1 MTSYTYITY
10 IDLLLNML
18 VKVSII
24 AVAFKVIQFINVYI
38 NKNMHR

>member
-1 MTSYTYITY
+1 MPTIAYATY

-24 AVAFKVIQFINVYI
+24 AVAFKVIQFINLYI
-38 NKNMHR
+38 NKNMTK